1 MTMRDVKLTIRRAV
15 PDDAA
20 AYCAL
25 MGDEAVFPGTLQM
38 PYPTEGVWRERLSA
52 KGTEGDLQLVAL
64 AEGDILGA
72 AGLMGFSPMRRRHA
86 CMLGIAVI
94 GHAQGQG
101 VGTALMK
108 ALTDYADRWTTFL
121 RIELTVY
128 ADNPN
133 AIALYEKFGFE
144 REGVLRNYSLRD
156 GQFVDVVSMAR
167 FHPKAAMVRG
177 RG

>member
-1 MTMRDVKLTIRRAV
+1 MRDLTLTIRRAV
-15 PDDAA
+15 PDDAPA
-20 AYCAL
+20 FAAL
-25 MGDEAVFPGTLQM
+25 MGDEAVFPGTLQL
-38 PYPTEGVWRERLSA
+38 PYPTEAAWRERLSA
-52 KGTEGDLQLVAL
+52 KATESDLQLVAL
-64 AEGDILGA
+64 AQGEIVGT
-72 AGLMGFSPMRRRHA
+72 AGLKGIPNTRRSHA

-108 ALTDYADRWTTFL
+108 ALIDYADRWTRFL

-128 ADNPN
+128 VDNPK

-156 GQFVDVVSMAR
+156 GQLVDVV
-167 FHPKAAMVRG
+167 AMGRVRG
-177 RG
+177 GGRAQA

>member
-1 MTMRDVKLTIRRAV
+1 MPDLKLTIRRAV
-15 PDDAA
+15 PDDAPA
-20 AYCAL
+20 FATL
-25 MGDEAVFPGTLQM
+25 MGDEAVFPGTLQL
-38 PYPTEGVWRERLSA
+38 PYPTEATWRERLSA
-52 KGTEGDLQLVAL
+52 KGTESDLQLVAL
-64 AEGDILGA
+64 ADGEMVGT
-72 AGLMGFSPMRRRHA
+72 AGLMGIPRVRRSHA

-101 VGTALMK
+101 VGTALMQ

-156 GQFVDVVSMAR
+156 GEFVDVV
-167 FHPKAAMVRG
+167 AMG
-177 RG
+177 RLIPRQAIVKTQA